1 MAKKVSFDKP
11 ARPKPANLDI
21 DTWVA
26 SGNADATDP
35 PAAKSRKTKKEEVI
49 LPEPEETTRF
59 TIDIPTDLH
68 ARIKAQCAIKKVKM
82 KVEIQA
88 LLEKH
93 FA

>member
-11 ARPKPANLDI
+11 TRPKQANLDV

-26 SGNADATDP
+26 SGNAEATERTPAKARAAKKVEVAP
-35 PAAKSRKTKKEEVI
+35 PAE
-49 LPEPEETTRF
+49 EETTRF
-59 TIDIPTDLH
+59 TIDIPVDLH
-68 ARIKAQCAIKKVKM
+68 AKIKAQCAIRKVKM
-82 KVEIQA
+82 KVEIQS